1 MINKYDMLNNAIE
14 AICNSAPD
22 TFESYRM
29 EITIMTM
36 KRLRLRCL
44 D

>member
-22 TFESYRM
+22 TFGRYKNGR
-29 EITIMTM
+29 
-36 KRLRLRCL
+36 
-44 D
+44 

>member
-22 TFESYRM
+22 TFGRYRR
-29 EITIMTM
+29 IISGQ
-36 KRLRLRCL
+36 KAIFIYFC
-44 D
+44 